1 MIIDYRYYE
10 DKQAELIRKINIIA
24 RNLDESQPDIYEED
38 VKILQ
43 ELAWELDKVV
53 KKLPASL
60 DQNEKI

>member
-43 ELAWELDKVV
+43 ELAWELDRVV
-53 KKLPASL
+53 KALKSV
-60 DQNEKI
+60 DKIKKI